1 MKMLLERRDFSQER
15 TLGAL
20 FIDSVFF
27 CYTLEDCDRNLESG
41 GKKIDGETCIPRG
54 EYEVIIDYS
63 NRFKCEMPHVL
74 DVPQFEGIRIHC
86 GNTAEDTHG
95 CVLVGTAMTHDRL
108 LNSRA
113 AYMLLMSKLET
124 AYNKGEKITLEVR

>member
-1 MKMLLERRDFSQER
+1 MRLLLERRDFAATR
-15 TLGAL
+15 TIGTL

-27 CYTLEDCDRNLESG
+27 CYTLEDCDRKLEDG

-54 EYEVIIDYS
+54 SYQVIIDYS

-74 DVPQFEGIRIHC
+74 DVPQFDGIRIHP
-86 GNTAEDTHG
+86 GNTSEDTHG
-95 CVLVGTAMTHDRL
+95 CILVGTATTTDRL

-113 AYMLLMSKLET
+113 AYMALMSKMET
-124 AYNKGEKITLEVR
+124 AYNKGEEIWIEIK